1 MNLIKKKLFLF
12 TRWKLDFFRDINGNA
27 CIQTLEKRSYYKLA
41 LYFRFRVWPK
51 LVCNLDYIYKLIN
64 FLSKFKKYFIRLL
77 ISRYDF
83 VCENPDLSWAACTA
97 CKIPYTFESSVLI
110 TLKGLCL
117 QTKIDTTYQVHVF
130 LFTLPYTNLSFAL
143 NTNWRGGFEVGVFIF
158 FVSFVPYSRTGLQ
171 LDCLLFFFH
180 SFHPPWVLCVFDW
193 ELFQLFVNTGYLLNI
208 KTFTICIVPRSRKRG
223 FSKRSP
229 LLFNIWATQKV
240 KRGQCV
246 SISATIKGTKA
257 VLRLYCINTKLKVK

>member
-158 FVSFVPYSRTGLQ
+158 FVSFVPYSRT
-171 LDCLLFFFH
+171 
-180 SFHPPWVLCVFDW
+180 
-193 ELFQLFVNTGYLLNI
+193 FV
-208 KTFTICIVPRSRKRG
+208 P
-223 FSKRSP
+223 SP
-229 LLFNIWATQKV
+229 LGSLCFWLRTV
-240 KRGQCV
+240 P
-246 SISATIKGTKA
+246 A
-257 VLRLYCINTKLKVK
+257 VC